1 MNTDFSYC
9 SGILPDESYCPLAV
23 ECKRFVI
30 PTPCTCWFVKAAF
43 DGKRCPNF
51 INRNDKKMTKPLQ
64 SLENWKIHKEKCP

>member
-30 PTPCTCWFVKAAF
+30 PTPCICWFVKAAF
-43 DGKRCPNF
+43 DGEQCPNF
-51 INRNDKKMTKPLQ
+51 INRND
-64 SLENWKIHKEKCP
+64 